1 MLFCNCELINLNESE
16 HELVTNGVCDNVSEW
31 LQMWNFNEAQCNKHQ
46 DDEHFTCRW
55 WRELTVCSQ
64 KFVRWVSLKDIK
76 CEWNEWWTLNSIV
89 MWADSIFQMIPW
101 LALQHQP
108 WWLFQGMLSP
118 APTCQGA
125 LWSAFNS
132 AFGTAHQATPHPYHL
147 HKHWS
152 VQTTFLSLDCAL
164 MLLPTHKKALFF
176 TITAE
181 KLSLFS
187 SPKAMLH
194 HLTTLS
200 LFSMDGGKVCTF
212 VSELP
217 IGLFLAS
224 FSVFLFFSWL
234 NHLSCS
240 LGSSQENHGHHANFV
255 FSFHAVF
262 SRAACAWCNFVRV
275 FQVACKDALHD
286 KKRCVKFCFQELKNC
301 WKEMK
306 QIEVHALCCPG
317 LPLQKNRNSNTEL
330 FRFLRMTGWQHNCS
344 HIWQLQL
351 FGFCSL
357 HQDIQSSKF
366 LISCTIL
373 PISFSTWRFVWS
385 GHYSMDPSWIFPF
398 GPLPPALHV
407 CSGTADWNLSEWQQ
421 TSQGMQLCAGKCV
434 SCHWINSNQHSKA
447 LVEASEP
454 LLPQNFTFD
463 PWSFLKLF
471 HHTVK
476 HTWWAAHV
484 ICKLLQFECN
494 HSLTENKFGII
505 DILVS
510 ELIRNYNTLPHFHQT
525 PSIQS
530 WLRLILES
538 LPFF

>member
-1 MLFCNCELINLNESE
+1 
-16 HELVTNGVCDNVSEW
+16 
-31 LQMWNFNEAQCNKHQ
+31 
-46 DDEHFTCRW
+46 
-55 WRELTVCSQ
+55 
-64 KFVRWVSLKDIK
+64 
-76 CEWNEWWTLNSIV
+76 
-89 MWADSIFQMIPW
+89 
-101 LALQHQP
+101 
-108 WWLFQGMLSP
+108 MLSDS
-118 APTCQGA
+118 AVA
-125 LWSAFNS
+125 LSYQTGSIPMSMCLIWVWSE
-132 AFGTAHQATPHPYHL
+132 
-147 HKHWS
+147 
-152 VQTTFLSLDCAL
+152 TFAILSWVWDWLTSDCAL

-212 VSELP
+212 VGELP

-240 LGSSQENHGHHANFV
+240 LGSSQEYHGHHANFV

-385 GHYSMDPSWIFPF
+385 GHYSMDPSWILPF

-525 PSIQS
+525 PSIQT

>member
-1 MLFCNCELINLNESE
+1 
-16 HELVTNGVCDNVSEW
+16 
-31 LQMWNFNEAQCNKHQ
+31 
-46 DDEHFTCRW
+46 
-55 WRELTVCSQ
+55 
-64 KFVRWVSLKDIK
+64 
-76 CEWNEWWTLNSIV
+76 
-89 MWADSIFQMIPW
+89 
-101 LALQHQP
+101 
-108 WWLFQGMLSP
+108 
-118 APTCQGA
+118 
-125 LWSAFNS
+125 
-132 AFGTAHQATPHPYHL
+132 
-147 HKHWS
+147 
-152 VQTTFLSLDCAL
+152 
-164 MLLPTHKKALFF
+164 
-176 TITAE
+176 
-181 KLSLFS
+181 
-187 SPKAMLH
+187 
-194 HLTTLS
+194 
-200 LFSMDGGKVCTF
+200 
-212 VSELP
+212 
-217 IGLFLAS
+217 
-224 FSVFLFFSWL
+224 
-234 NHLSCS
+234 
-240 LGSSQENHGHHANFV
+240 
-255 FSFHAVF
+255 
-262 SRAACAWCNFVRV
+262 
-275 FQVACKDALHD
+275 
-286 KKRCVKFCFQELKNC
+286 
-301 WKEMK
+301 MK

-385 GHYSMDPSWIFPF
+385 GHYSMDPSWILPF

-454 LLPQNFTFD
+454 LLPQNFTLD